1 MMERSCRLIMRTEK
15 ILGVEILSTD
25 YKHFM
30 ESISEDI
37 EMNRKKVI
45 VAVNPEK
52 IMKMRED
59 AQLDDFVKKAD
70 YRIPDGTGILLASK
84 KMGGNIKNRITG
96 VDTMMELAKLASEK
110 NYSIFLLGSRD
121 EIVEKTKD
129 TLISRFPGLR
139 IAGVRNGYDLND
151 EVVVRKINNS
161 GAQILFIAMG
171 SPKQEL
177 WMDKNKDDLN
187 VNIFQGVG
195 GSFDVIGGFIKRAPS
210 WMQKIGLEWLHR
222 LILEPKRIFRQMNLV
237 RFLRLISKETK
248 K

>member
-1 MMERSCRLIMRTEK
+1 MRTEK

-25 YKHFM
+25 YRNFM

-37 EMNRKKVI
+37 KLNRKKVI
-45 VAVNPEK
+45 VAMNPEK

-59 AQLDDFVKKAD
+59 VQLSDFVKKAD
-70 YRIPDGTGILLASK
+70 YRIPDGTGILMASR
-84 KMGGNIKNRITG
+84 KMGGNIKHRITG
-96 VDTMMELAKLASEK
+96 VDTMVELAKLASEE
-110 NYSIFLLGSRD
+110 NYSIFLLGSK
-121 EIVEKTKD
+121 EVIVQKTKD

-139 IAGVRNGYDLND
+139 IAGVRNGYNLND
-151 EVVVRKINNS
+151 EDVVREINES

-177 WMDKNKDDLN
+177 WIDKNKDNLN

-237 RFLRLISKETK
+237 RFLRLILKEMK